1 MAIAQ
6 FTLWGAQCQWLIARC
21 VLDSSLLVPYFSQGK
36 ILFKGSSSV
45 SCLTTLLAGTPMR
58 ICGRITKNGMKRAK
72 DEGQGAHFLL
82 YEHGE
87 IRNVDSCL
95 EQTLQAMGPGDL
107 FVTGAN
113 ALDAFG
119 HAALLIGSS
128 GGGGYGACMPFLYTE
143 GIRTLIL
150 TSVMKFIPGDLS
162 LLNAQIIRKKC
173 DFSYGMACSLVPIP
187 GEVLTETQAIEL
199 YAHVNAQ
206 VFAKGGFSGAEASVA
221 IQIEGEREEVEKVLH
236 LVEQIK
242 SLPSQ
247 PPVDADSLTECA
259 YPCSGCSQHRSCAY
273 ANKQTIFHSIKM
285 SRS

>member
-72 DEGQGAHFLL
+72 EEGQGAHFLL

>member
-1 MAIAQ
+1 MAVAQ
-6 FTLWGAQCQWLIARC
+6 FTLWGTQCQWLIARC
-21 VLDSSLLVPYFSQGK
+21 ILDSSLFAPYLSQGK
-36 ILFKGSSSV
+36 ILFKGSSTV
-45 SCLTTLLAGTPMR
+45 SCLTALLADTPMR
-58 ICGRITKNGMKRAK
+58 ICGRITKNGMKRSYA
-72 DEGQGAHFLL
+72 ESQGAHFLL
-82 YEHGE
+82 YERGE

-95 EQTLQAMGPGDL
+95 EQTLQAMGPDDL

-128 GGGGYGACMPFLYTE
+128 GGGGYGTCMPFLYTE

-150 TSVMKFIPGDLS
+150 TSVMKLIPGDLTR
-162 LLNAQIIRKKC
+162 LNPQISRKKC
-173 DFSYGMACSLVPIP
+173 DFSYGMACSLAPIP
-187 GEVLTETQAIEL
+187 GEVLTEAQAIES
-199 YAHVNAQ
+199 YARVNAL

-221 IQIEGEREEVEKVLH
+221 IQIEGEQEEVEKVLH

-242 SLPSQ
+242 ALPSQ
-247 PPVDADSLTECA
+247 PPVDADSFAECT

-285 SRS
+285 S